1 MAGSIKLAAPSGG
14 SVTLNAVDTA
24 SNFIMSVPAA
34 AGVLINADSAT
45 GAAQLPVGT
54 TAQRPASPVT
64 GQMRFNSTTNLTE
77 VYNGTAWVGVQTP
90 YLAQVLIVGGGGGA
104 GGYGGA
110 GGAGGVIQGS
120 LTLTSGLNYP
130 VTIGAGGAGAPTRNN
145 TAFNGSSSSFA
156 YSIAAGG
163 GKGGS
168 DNSNGTYDATVMD
181 GGSGGS
187 GGGTSYA
194 SVGLVVVGSGNVP
207 SLRPVQGYNGATGG
221 SSTNIF
227 GGAGGGAG
235 AAAGAFTG
243 PLAAAAGGAG
253 ISSTITG
260 TAVSYGGGGGGS
272 CSNASGTGGAG
283 GAGGGG
289 NGGMAA
295 IGAAGTVNT
304 GGGAGASWSNSGN
317 AGGSGIVI
325 ISIQTAYYT
334 GTTTGSPTVTV
345 NGGFTVMKFTSSGS
359 YTA

>member
-1 MAGSIKLAAPSGG
+1 MSTISAGTTTTTSLVQTGDTTGNLVLTAVSGIVDASGG
-14 SVTLNAVDTA
+14 ATN
-24 SNFIMSVPAA
+24 
-34 AGVLINADSAT
+34 T
-45 GAAQLPVGT
+45 GAMILPIGN
-54 TAQRPASPVT
+54 TAQRPT
-64 GQMRFNSTTNLTE
+64 GANGMLRFNSTT
-77 VYNGTAWVGVQTP
+77 GTAEYYSGAGWVATTTP
-90 YLAQVLIVGGGGGA
+90 YLAQVLIVAGGGGA

-120 LTLTSGLNYP
+120 ITLLSGTNYL
-130 VTIGAGGAGAPTRNN
+130 VTVGAGGAGAPSRNN
-145 TAFNGSSSSFA
+145 TAFNGANSYFA
-156 YSIAAGG
+156 YCTATGG

-168 DNSNGTYDATVMD
+168 DNSNGAYDATVMD

-194 SVGLVVVGSGNVP
+194 SVGLVVVGSGNTP
-207 SLRPVQGYNGATGG
+207 ALRPVQGYNGATGG
-221 SSTNIF
+221 SSTNTF

-243 PLAAAAGGAG
+243 PLTAAAGGAG

-304 GGGAGASWSNSGN
+304 GGGAGASWSSTGNS
-317 AGGSGIVI
+317 GGSGVVI
-325 ISIQTAYYT
+325 ISILTAYYT
-334 GTTTGSPTVTV
+334 GTTTGSPTVTT
-345 NGGFTVMKFTSSGS
+345 NGAYTVMKFTASGS